1 MIFILEVMYPS
12 NMRITSRFQMRSASS
27 KLFSNWH
34 SIIKCIL
41 SDSIEW
47 KLIILGSQE
56 SNNSSPIS
64 TKVIDYEIPFQWLK
78 RRINERRVQN
88 KRSTSR
94 VLITVPKKKKEIIG
108 KFNADH
114 SCVHVDHRY
123 LSVMDHL
130 SSTRNRLNRVYDN
143 RDRELH
149 RLADGS
155 NMRVWIGFPRN
166 PSRWKLNLRGIERT
180 NHFERSCKSTVI
192 FVISYIGLRHSVRE
206 GFIGGSPSRG
216 IRDLSR
222 KR

>member
-1 MIFILEVMYPS
+1 MKI
-12 NMRITSRFQMRSASS
+12 NNSRQ
-27 KLFSNWH
+27 
-34 SIIKCIL
+34 
-41 SDSIEW
+41 
-47 KLIILGSQE
+47 ILGSRE

-94 VLITVPKKKKEIIG
+94 VLITVPKKKKGNYRKIQRWSQLRARWSPI
-108 KFNADH
+108 FI
-114 SCVHVDHRY
+114 RY
-123 LSVMDHL
+123 G
-130 SSTRNRLNRVYDN
+130 SSLPDRNRLNRVYDN

-192 FVISYIGLRHSVRE
+192 FVISYIGLRHSVRG